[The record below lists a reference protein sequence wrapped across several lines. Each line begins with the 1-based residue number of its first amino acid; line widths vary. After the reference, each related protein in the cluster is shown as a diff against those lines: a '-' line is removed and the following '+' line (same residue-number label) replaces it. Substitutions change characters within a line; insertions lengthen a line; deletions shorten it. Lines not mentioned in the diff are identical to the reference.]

1 MEELSRYIE
10 NGELFC
16 YTLSDGG
23 TGIVIADN
31 PEEAEEKVR
40 AAYSKHGGYENGY
53 IASDIINVFELEQK
67 PFEDAPD
74 VLEIFG

>member
-23 TGIVIADN
+23 IGIVIADN

-40 AAYSKHGGYENGY
+40 AAYSKHGGYENGNMDC
-53 IASDIINVFELEQK
+53 ITINVFELYDK

-74 VLEIFG
+74 VLEISE

>member
-1 MEELSRYIE
+1 MEELNRHIE

-23 TGIVIADN
+23 IGIVIADS
-31 PEEAEEKVR
+31 PEEAEKKVH

-53 IASDIINVFELEQK
+53 MASDIINVFELEQK

-74 VLEIFG
+74 VLEIFE

>member
-1 MEELSRYIE
+1 MEELNRHIE

-23 TGIVIADN
+23 IGIVIADS
-31 PEEAEEKVR
+31 PEEAEKKVH
-40 AAYSKHGGYENGY
+40 AAYSKHGGYENGNMDG
-53 IASDIINVFELEQK
+53 ITINVFELDQK

-74 VLEIFG
+74 VLEISE